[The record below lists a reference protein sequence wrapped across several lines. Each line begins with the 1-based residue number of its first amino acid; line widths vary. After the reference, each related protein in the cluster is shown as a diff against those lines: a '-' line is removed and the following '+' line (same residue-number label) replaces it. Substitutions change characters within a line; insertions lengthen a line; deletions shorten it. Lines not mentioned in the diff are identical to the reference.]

1 MLSPNQVV
9 AVRKAI
15 EMTYDC
21 TCNVISQEKY
31 VKDNKSTG
39 FRENKF
45 AENKKCK
52 LSFET
57 ISKNSE
63 DDIKSNVI
71 QVTKLFIAPEITIKT
86 GSRIEVTDVMG
97 NEIKYTDGVISS
109 KSGTN
114 GDISYYQMTV
124 PIQPGNSGGPL
135 FDAKGNISGITSAG
149 LKRELF

>member
-39 FRENKF
+39 FIENKF

-97 NEIKYTDGVISS
+97 NVTIYKSSGVPAIYQTHQEIV
-109 KSGTN
+109 
-114 GDISYYQMTV
+114 
-124 PIQPGNSGGPL
+124 L
-135 FDAKGNISGITSAG
+135 
-149 LKRELF
+149 ELVERYE